1 MGKPEEILAQIR
13 RLSLGITEECYSAGV
28 REGYRLLTELHDAGM
43 EKERVYQALLQD
55 HNALED
61 SPSRDYMADLLDY
74 AAGWCSPQDRIW
86 DE

>member
-1 MGKPEEILAQIR
+1 M
-13 RLSLGITEECYSAGV
+13 
-28 REGYRLLTELHDAGM
+28 TELHDAGM